1 MTITTAQ
8 QNKVFSQIAGLVSQ
22 NFSGKD
28 FNKEDLLT
36 FLKGSKIKWP
46 TMKTPKDPTKP
57 KGGLSAYIIFTQEV
71 RQKVSK
77 DNPDVP
83 MTELSKIM
91 GKMWKDLSDKE
102 KKPYND
108 KSAKD
113 KLRAQKEIEE
123 WKKSKTTSN
132 DSSDDSSD
140 DSKGPKPKAALN
152 SWQFFQQSKKAE
164 DSSLSQKDIRALW
177 KQIGDKSKF
186 EGLAAA
192 DKERFNKEM
201 EVYNSK

>member
-1 MTITTAQ
+1 MSMSVAQ
-8 QNKVFSQIAGLVSQ
+8 QNKIFTQIAGLISEEY
-22 NFSGKD
+22 SGKEFSKD
-28 FNKEDLLT
+28 DVLK

-71 RQKVSK
+71 RDKVSK
-77 DNPDVP
+77 DNPDVQ

-91 GKMWKDLSDKE
+91 GKMWKALSDKE

-113 KLRAQKEIEE
+113 KLRAQKELEE
-123 WKKSKTTSN
+123 WKKSKTSVEEVE
-132 DSSDDSSD
+132 DSDE
-140 DSKGPKPKAALN
+140 SKGPKPKPALN
-152 SWQFFQQSKKAE
+152 SWQFFQKSKKAE

-177 KQIGDKSKF
+177 KDLDDKSQF
-186 EGLAAA
+186 ESLAAA
-192 DKERFNKEM
+192 DKERFSKEM

>member
-1 MTITTAQ
+1 MSMSVAQ
-8 QNKVFSQIAGLVSQ
+8 QNKIFTQIAGLISEEY
-22 NFSGKD
+22 SGKE
-28 FNKEDLLT
+28 FSKEEVVK

-71 RQKVSK
+71 RDKVSK
-77 DNPDVP
+77 DNPDVA

-91 GKMWKDLSDKE
+91 GKMWKALSDKE

-113 KLRAQKEIEE
+113 KLRAQKELEE
-123 WKKSKTTSN
+123 WKKSKTSVEEVEESDESN
-132 DSSDDSSD
+132 
-140 DSKGPKPKAALN
+140 GPKPKPALN
-152 SWQFFQQSKKAE
+152 SWQFFQKSKKAE

-177 KQIGDKSKF
+177 KDLDDKSQF
-186 EGLAAA
+186 ESLAAA
-192 DKERFNKEM
+192 DKERFSKEM

>member
-1 MTITTAQ
+1 MSVAQ
-8 QNKVFSQIAGLVSQ
+8 QNKIFTQIAGLISEEY
-22 NFSGKD
+22 SGKE
-28 FNKEDLLT
+28 FSKEEVVK

-71 RQKVSK
+71 RDKVSK
-77 DNPDVP
+77 DNPDVA

-91 GKMWKDLSDKE
+91 GKMWKALSDKE

-113 KLRAQKEIEE
+113 KLRAQKELEE
-123 WKKSKTTSN
+123 WKKSKTSVEEVEESDESN
-132 DSSDDSSD
+132 
-140 DSKGPKPKAALN
+140 GPKPKPALN
-152 SWQFFQQSKKAE
+152 SWQFFQKSKKAE

-177 KQIGDKSKF
+177 KDLDDKSQF
-186 EGLAAA
+186 ESLAAA
-192 DKERFNKEM
+192 DKERFSKEM

>member
-1 MTITTAQ
+1 MSMSVAQ
-8 QNKVFSQIAGLVSQ
+8 QNKIFTQIAGLISEEY
-22 NFSGKD
+22 SGKEFSKD
-28 FNKEDLLT
+28 EVFK

-71 RQKVSK
+71 RDKVSK
-77 DNPDVP
+77 DNPDVA

-91 GKMWKDLSDKE
+91 GKMWKALSDKE

-113 KLRAQKEIEE
+113 KLRAQKELEE
-123 WKKSKTTSN
+123 WKKSKTSVEEVEE
-132 DSSDDSSD
+132 SDE
-140 DSKGPKPKAALN
+140 SKGPKPKPALN
-152 SWQFFQQSKKAE
+152 SWQFFQKSKKAE

-177 KQIGDKSKF
+177 KDLDDKSQF
-186 EGLAAA
+186 ESLATA
-192 DKERFNKEM
+192 DKERFSKEM